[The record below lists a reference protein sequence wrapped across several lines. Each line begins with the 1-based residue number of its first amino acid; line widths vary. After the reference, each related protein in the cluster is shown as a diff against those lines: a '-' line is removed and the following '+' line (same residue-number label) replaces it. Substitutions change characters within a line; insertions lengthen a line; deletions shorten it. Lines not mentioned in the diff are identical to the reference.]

1 MFPEPKRGLGGCMGP
16 PFGMG
21 GRGPRGVVSVALF
34 NEIDIRA
41 AAKGIYNL
49 ALFKNYLRPYN

>member
-1 MFPEPKRGLGGCMGP
+1 MFPEPKGGLGECMGL

-21 GRGPRGVVSVALF
+21 GRGPRGVVSLALF